1 MATLS
6 SILAWRIPWTEEEP
20 GVLQSMGLAKS
31 QTRLSNFHSDELR
44 SRIPLGQIIAIIIK
58 GWRDRG
64 FKVN

>member
-1 MATLS
+1 M
-6 SILAWRIPWTEEEP
+6 
-20 GVLQSMGLAKS
+20 LQSMGVAKS

-44 SRIPLGQIIAIIIK
+44 SRIPFGQIIAIIIK